1 MSATCRDCTQE
12 PVLVTKQIEH
22 HRYIGF
28 FYTRLNMHWHCFIM
42 WEPLRINSR
51 PEPRTQ
57 MLRAWHSALLA
68 LFTGGQLPLKNT
80 EGMELGG
87 QMVEVM
93 GTKGPEGLCATGFCK
108 LPEGDWSDV
117 SSFFVRVPG
126 GFCEC
131 FRFPH
136 TCSRIHVFGE
146 AEKQELL

>member
-1 MSATCRDCTQE
+1 
-12 PVLVTKQIEH
+12 
-22 HRYIGF
+22 
-28 FYTRLNMHWHCFIM
+28 M

-57 MLRAWHSALLA
+57 MLRARDSALLA

-117 SSFFVRVPG
+117 SSFFFSSAGWILWVLSFSSHMLQNPCVRRSG
-126 GFCEC
+126 KA
-131 FRFPH
+131 
-136 TCSRIHVFGE
+136 RIAVKFNKH
-146 AEKQELL
+146 Q

>member
-1 MSATCRDCTQE
+1 
-12 PVLVTKQIEH
+12 
-22 HRYIGF
+22 
-28 FYTRLNMHWHCFIM
+28 M

-57 MLRAWHSALLA
+57 MLRARDSALLA

-126 GFCEC
+126 GFCGC